1 MQYDIIHFLS
11 TVYKTERVQ
20 DLKRRDPK
28 SYLVTCNG
36 NCNRVEIWLRRDNA
50 TRSNYDKDGPKLFV
64 SEYDKPMILQDG
76 TCANCINEC
85 DGYLT
90 KPDCSNMSI
99 DGNTFFLTV
108 NTFRP
113 KKDVTLHWTNVLEHK
128 KFGQ

>member
-1 MQYDIIHFLS
+1 MACNMIYFLS
-11 TVYKTERVQ
+11 SVIKTERLQ
-20 DLKRRDPK
+20 HLKRWDPK
-28 SYLVTCNG
+28 SYVVTCDG
-36 NCNRVEIWLRRDNA
+36 SCNRVEIWLSRDTA
-50 TRSNYDKDGPKLFV
+50 TSSISDGKGPKLFV
-64 SEYDKPMILQDG
+64 SEYDKPMILQNG

-128 KFGQ
+128 KFG